1 MQKIT
6 DNKKT
11 TKIFAL
17 CGLIICSLLIL
28 FAFTGRYFGGFMHS
42 LGNFFL
48 GTFGISFYGLMAG
61 GIVACSFILAGK
73 KVVVPLPY
81 VINFVFMFVVV
92 VMLVHTY
99 STVFLSDYSFADYAD
114 IVFHYY
120 DKLPTFGGVVWGC
133 IAFAF
138 QKVLTI
144 WGASIVL
151 WAALAVTAFFAGK
164 FFVDYNSGKLKLN
177 EVSESSDSGETV
189 RDEDEVPSAFT
200 RNATI
205 DTTPMRSEAYT
216 LLFEDRKESIL
227 DEAPNPII
235 KQGLYENYSN
245 NGADPNSSVG
255 NDNTFKTSVKK
266 EKEKQTSVNSVFDDD
281 FIVKTNSGSSDNDAG
296 EVKKENIRTQPKSVE
311 TVFFSDSYS
320 GGATDNEP
328 QYQPPVQE
336 VKSSFNDTSV
346 NTVEEKPFEP
356 QQIFT
361 SRTVDDNKQEE
372 FFVQPAV
379 EHVAKDATSQDDGYS
394 DIQQNNDAVQQPFY
408 TSTVPQ
414 EDTVAEQTETQNQ
427 LTEEPK
433 QRYTVKE
440 VQTPVQGSVQMG
452 FDIVEEKQTEEKP
465 VHHYIEYE
473 KPPLDLLNQSSDSG
487 NLDEDF
493 LTKASQAIVNK
504 LSVFGIQVEAQE
516 PIVGPSVT
524 RFRFL
529 PVSQKTQMKE
539 FAKYDADLKSC
550 LEAEGDIRIEAPI
563 PGTNLVGIEVANK
576 KKSPVLLRTVLES
589 DAFKNAKGNLIF
601 AVGQEIT
608 GKMVVADL
616 SEKPHLLIAGATGS
630 GKSVCLNCLIVSM
643 MYRYSPEYL
652 RFLMVDPKL
661 VELSRYNGSP
671 HLLTSEAITTVQDA
685 LAGMDYLINEMEARY
700 QLFKETRV
708 DNIVSYNK
716 HIDPK
721 KTQKMP
727 YIVFV
732 VDELAD
738 LMSTSKKAVESKILR
753 LAQKSRAAG
762 IHLVLA
768 TQRPSKDI
776 ITGTIKANL
785 PCRMALKVTSYP
797 DSSVIIGSGGA
808 EKLLGYGDMLFVDP
822 HSPGMTRLQGPY
834 ISNDEIRA
842 LVEFNKSQNE
852 VYYEESVAKQ
862 IFASMHEEEVVE
874 AEPASTEKENVVDP
888 YCRKALR
895 YWIEKNGGFAS
906 MSSLQR
912 GLSVGF
918 NRAGKIMETLA
929 NKGYIETLEAS
940 ESNTKKR
947 RVFVTLEQLD
957 DIFPDLED

>member
-1 MQKIT
+1 MK
-6 DNKKT
+6 
-11 TKIFAL
+11 
-17 CGLIICSLLIL
+17 
-28 FAFTGRYFGGFMHS
+28 
-42 LGNFFL
+42 
-48 GTFGISFYGLMAG
+48 
-61 GIVACSFILAGK
+61 
-73 KVVVPLPY
+73 
-81 VINFVFMFVVV
+81 
-92 VMLVHTY
+92 
-99 STVFLSDYSFADYAD
+99 
-114 IVFHYY
+114 
-120 DKLPTFGGVVWGC
+120 
-133 IAFAF
+133 
-138 QKVLTI
+138 
-144 WGASIVL
+144 
-151 WAALAVTAFFAGK
+151 
-164 FFVDYNSGKLKLN
+164 
-177 EVSESSDSGETV
+177 
-189 RDEDEVPSAFT
+189 
-200 RNATI
+200 
-205 DTTPMRSEAYT
+205 RSEA
-216 LLFEDRKESIL
+216 LLMQYRS
-227 DEAPNPII
+227 PP
-235 KQGLYENYSN
+235 
-245 NGADPNSSVG
+245 
-255 NDNTFKTSVKK
+255 
-266 EKEKQTSVNSVFDDD
+266 
-281 FIVKTNSGSSDNDAG
+281 
-296 EVKKENIRTQPKSVE
+296 
-311 TVFFSDSYS
+311 FSF
-320 GGATDNEP
+320 GP
-328 QYQPPVQE
+328 
-336 VKSSFNDTSV
+336 SV
-346 NTVEEKPFEP
+346 NTC
-356 QQIFT
+356 
-361 SRTVDDNKQEE
+361 
-372 FFVQPAV
+372 
-379 EHVAKDATSQDDGYS
+379 
-394 DIQQNNDAVQQPFY
+394 
-408 TSTVPQ
+408 
-414 EDTVAEQTETQNQ
+414 
-427 LTEEPK
+427 PK
-433 QRYTVKE
+433 W
-440 VQTPVQGSVQMG
+440 
-452 FDIVEEKQTEEKP
+452 
-465 VHHYIEYE
+465 
-473 KPPLDLLNQSSDSG
+473 
-487 NLDEDF
+487 
-493 LTKASQAIVNK
+493 A
-504 LSVFGIQVEAQE
+504 
-516 PIVGPSVT
+516 
-524 RFRFL
+524 
-529 PVSQKTQMKE
+529 
-539 FAKYDADLKSC
+539 
-550 LEAEGDIRIEAPI
+550 
-563 PGTNLVGIEVANK
+563 
-576 KKSPVLLRTVLES
+576 SPVLLRTVLES